1 MIAFICS
8 FTGAIGDMKPR
19 DQRDPMKVLA
29 VLDKEPS
36 FSVFDATERPAIA
49 NSLDYL
55 RQQGLIEYPKPQ
67 PGFPWNKVVVTESG
81 KKALEERQQ

>member
-1 MIAFICS
+1 MKVFICS

-29 VLDKEPS
+29 VLEKNPS

-49 NSLDYL
+49 SSLDYL
-55 RQQGLIEYPKPQ
+55 KQQGLIEYPLPQ
-67 PGFPWNKVVVTESG
+67 PAFPWNEVVVTESG
-81 KKALEERQQ
+81 KKALEERKK